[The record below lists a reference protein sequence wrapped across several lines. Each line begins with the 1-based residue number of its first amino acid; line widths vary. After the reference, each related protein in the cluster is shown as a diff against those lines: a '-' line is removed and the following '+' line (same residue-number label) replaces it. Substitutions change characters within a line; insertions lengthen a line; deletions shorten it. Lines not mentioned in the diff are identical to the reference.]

1 MPRKLS
7 DLRNNVPQPV
17 NQILDDIPVIGE
29 GLKLQIL
36 SADPVP
42 AEGYA
47 YLWVSDGTGSG
58 DAGDVMMAI
67 NPAGT
72 IETATVVD
80 FSLL

>member
-7 DLRNNVPQPV
+7 ELKKVVPQPA
-17 NQILDDIPVIGE
+17 NQIFDDVPVIAE

-42 AEGYA
+42 ATGYA

-80 FSLL
+80 FSGL